1 MAFDGFVTHGIV
13 RELNQLLTDGKIDKI
28 HQPERDEITV
38 SVRTRE
44 GLFRL
49 VISAATANPRLHL
62 TEISRQNPITAPL
75 FCMILRKHLTGGRIK
90 RISQID
96 FDRIIKIDIECYT
109 EMVYLT
115 EKSLVV

>member
-13 RELNQLLTDGKIDKI
+13 KELSEKLTDGKIDKI

-44 GLFRL
+44 GLFRM

-62 TEISRQNPITAPL
+62 TEISRQKPHNRSAFLYDSPQASY
-75 FCMILRKHLTGGRIK
+75 RR
-90 RISQID
+90 QN
-96 FDRIIKIDIECYT
+96 
-109 EMVYLT
+109 
-115 EKSLVV
+115 